1 MIPRKELRTKYVPNM
16 TINFKNSN
24 SNIKLHI
31 LDIFVYILTNIP
43 DFHTRQQIHH
53 FLNEELA
60 KSKSIYDRRMFI
72 TFCAK
77 ICPKISKK
85 YFKEVFAFSML
96 KIIEEKKKD
105 IAIYFSK

>member
-1 MIPRKELRTKYVPNM
+1 M
-16 TINFKNSN
+16 
-24 SNIKLHI
+24 HI
-31 LDIFVYILTNIP
+31 LDIFVYVLTKVP

-60 KSKSIYDRRMFI
+60 KSKSIYDRRIFI

-105 IAIYFSK
+105 VAIHFSKNIIPIRKKFDDISSTSKIEGVLM

>member
-1 MIPRKELRTKYVPNM
+1 MSSYID
-16 TINFKNSN
+16 
-24 SNIKLHI
+24 NIFRAIGNAI
-31 LDIFVYILTNIP
+31 LDGNPV
-43 DFHTRQQIHH
+43 
-53 FLNEELA
+53 LNEELA
-60 KSKSIYDRRMFI
+60 KSKSIYDRRIFI

-105 IAIYFSK
+105 VAIHFSKNIISIRKKFDDISSTSKIEGVLM